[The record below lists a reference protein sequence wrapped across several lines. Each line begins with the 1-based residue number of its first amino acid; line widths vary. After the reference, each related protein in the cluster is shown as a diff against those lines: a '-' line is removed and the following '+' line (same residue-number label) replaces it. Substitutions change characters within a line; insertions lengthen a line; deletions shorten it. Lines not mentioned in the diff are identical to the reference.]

1 MTSLTLTA
9 PMSYAAKP
17 NPKLTLQTLTLAKD
31 GYALGGVSGAAWMA
45 LLGFGIDIMRVLRLP
60 FTLMMRRRVR

>member
-1 MTSLTLTA
+1 MTSLTLTST
-9 PMSYAAKP
+9 MSYAAKT

-45 LLGFGIDIMRVLRLP
+45 ILGFGIDVMHVLRLP
-60 FTLMMRRRVR
+60 FTLMMRLRVR